1 MEITDYS
8 VQKLTVPC
16 EPSISDSQYEFDTS
30 GIAYLQLETSTGE
43 TGIGVGGVAPDL
55 PQDLLRERFEPVG
68 DALLGAAPATLC
80 NRRDRGRGGQHGT
93 GEFERAVEFALWDLY
108 GKQLDL
114 PLYRLL
120 GGDDPVVPTYGSG
133 LAYAH
138 SDEETRALYE
148 EFAAA
153 GVNAAKVK
161 VGYPTVEEDI
171 ERLELARDVLGEDC
185 TLMIDANEA
194 WDPKEA
200 IRRAHAYRDAGIDLY
215 LIEDPV
221 LREDVEALKRV
232 SDNVPFTHVNTGEY
246 VNLEAK
252 RRLLENR
259 AADMLNLRHGMFST
273 ALDGAV
279 LANVYGVP
287 IHVGDTHCEIGVH
300 FAAAMPEVTYVEYWK
315 RPWDS
320 ITEQSVRVADG
331 QMIAPDEP
339 GHGVTLS
346 DEAVRKYGE

>member
-1 MEITDYS
+1 MEIVDYS
-8 VQKLTVPC
+8 VRKLTVPC
-16 EPSISDSQYEFDTS
+16 EPSISDSQYEFDTT
-30 GIAYLQLETSTGE
+30 GVAYLELETTTGE
-43 TGIGVGGVAPDL
+43 TGIGVGGAPSDV
-55 PQDLLRERFEPVG
+55 PQDLLRQRFESVG
-68 DALLGAAPATLC
+68 EELLGTAPAYWC
-80 NRRDRGRGGQHGT
+80 NQRERGRGGQHGK
-93 GEFERAVEFALWDLY
+93 GEFDRTIQFALWDLY
-108 GKQLDL
+108 GKQLEL
-114 PLYRLL
+114 PLYRVL
-120 GGDDPVVPTYGSG
+120 GGDDPTVPTYGSG
-133 LAYAH
+133 LAYDH
-138 SDEETRALYE
+138 SDERTRELYE
-148 EFAAA
+148 EFAEE

-171 ERLELARDVLGEDC
+171 ERLELVRDVLGDDC

-200 IRRAHAYRDAGIDLY
+200 IRRAHKYRDAGIDLY

-221 LREDVEALKRV
+221 LREDVSALKRV

-273 ALDGAV
+273 ALQGAV

-315 RPWDS
+315 RPWDRL
-320 ITEQSVRVADG
+320 TDRSVEVSNG
-331 QMIAPDEP
+331 EMIAPEEP
-339 GHGVTLS
+339 GHGVTIS

>member
-1 MEITDYS
+1 MLFRS
-8 VQKLTVPC
+8 
-16 EPSISDSQYEFDTS
+16 
-30 GIAYLQLETSTGE
+30 
-43 TGIGVGGVAPDL
+43 
-55 PQDLLRERFEPVG
+55 
-68 DALLGAAPATLC
+68 
-80 NRRDRGRGGQHGT
+80 
-93 GEFERAVEFALWDLY
+93 
-108 GKQLDL
+108 
-114 PLYRLL
+114 
-120 GGDDPVVPTYGSG
+120 
-133 LAYAH
+133 
-138 SDEETRALYE
+138 
-148 EFAAA
+148 
-153 GVNAAKVK
+153 
-161 VGYPTVEEDI
+161 
-171 ERLELARDVLGEDC
+171 
-185 TLMIDANEA
+185 EA

-273 ALDGAV
+273 ALEGAV

-300 FAAAMPEVTYVEYWK
+300 LAAAMPEVTYVAYWK
-315 RPWDS
+315 RPWDR
-320 ITEQSVRVADG
+320 ITERSVRVADG
-331 QMIAPDEP
+331 KMFAPEEP
-339 GHGVTLS
+339 GHGVTVS